1 MKMKGLF
8 LAGLLWMAATGMQ
21 ARGMEHF
28 IAELASQQEVT
39 RVSLGNAAMALGSM
53 FTNTYGVKHI
63 DVLCLEHCSDE
74 VRTKFGQAIAD
85 LHDPDFEPLVSHS
98 ENGERT
104 KIFVKIKDEM
114 IREMVICHVD
124 DEVAVVRLKGKIKP
138 SDIEQVIQDH
148 GSDR

>member
-1 MKMKGLF
+1 MK
-8 LAGLLWMAATGMQ
+8 
-21 ARGMEHF
+21 
-28 IAELASQQEVT
+28 S
-39 RVSLGNAAMALGSM
+39 
-53 FTNTYGVKHI
+53 
-63 DVLCLEHCSDE
+63 
-74 VRTKFGQAIAD
+74 GQAISD

>member
-1 MKMKGLF
+1 MT
-8 LAGLLWMAATGMQ
+8 ATGMQ
-21 ARGMEHF
+21 ARGIEHF
-28 IAELASQQEVT
+28 MDELASQQEVT
-39 RVSLGNAAMALGSM
+39 RVSLGAAAMALGSM
-53 FTNTYGVKHI
+53 FTDTYGVKHI

-104 KIFVKIKDEM
+104 KILVKIKDEMIVKIKDEM